1 KKKRVWNERGVHD
14 VRMDQSAACDRRHRM
29 DGRHALSA
37 AAVRLSLRI
46 GSWIEAVRD
55 VQGDGTAVAEGDHQP
70 GDDRNLALRAFPRLG
85 RPLVFGG
92 LVTWQASAGGNLV
105 GRPRFFFRPG
115 QGFRRRPQ
123 RQKSEVLP
131 YYQLGTDYFYDR

>member
-1 KKKRVWNERGVHD
+1 
-14 VRMDQSAACDRRHRM
+14 MDQSAACDRRHRM

-46 GSWIEAVRD
+46 GSWIEAVRN
-55 VQGDGTAVAEGDHQP
+55 VQGDGTAVAEGDHEP
-70 GDDRNLALRAFPRLG
+70 GDDRNLAGRTLSRLG

-92 LVTWQASAGGNLV
+92 LAARQAAAGGIVV
-105 GRPRFFFRPG
+105 GPPRFFFPLR

-123 RQKSEVLP
+123 SQKPEILS
-131 YYQLGTDYFYDR
+131 YY